1 MEVMDQD
8 QFSANWWTK
17 LKVIYSRY
25 RYLSEYNILLSEMK
39 GPLVPQAQVLEQTT
53 AFVVR
58 ITILILNSTSI
69 LIPLAEKECCDG
81 SDEPSGFC
89 PNLCK
94 EIGDTY
100 WQQRTKAREQKIQ
113 KPVFIFIILLV

>member
-1 MEVMDQD
+1 M
-8 QFSANWWTK
+8 
-17 LKVIYSRY
+17 IYSRY

-39 GPLVPQAQVLEQTT
+39 GPLVPQAQVLEQTM

-81 SDEPSGFC
+81 SDEPSGFR

-100 WQQRTKAREQKIQ
+100 
-113 KPVFIFIILLV
+113 